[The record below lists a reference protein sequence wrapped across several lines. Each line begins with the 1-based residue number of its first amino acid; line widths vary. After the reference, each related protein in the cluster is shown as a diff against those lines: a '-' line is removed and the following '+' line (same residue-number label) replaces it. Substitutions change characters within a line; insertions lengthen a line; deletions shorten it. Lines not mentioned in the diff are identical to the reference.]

1 MARYS
6 GGVRIADLFS
16 RLVTALV
23 WLLVVALIAVGGG
36 GIAGTINHIA
46 GTPAR
51 AELTAPGDAEVTP
64 LLDAATDDLQ
74 AVADAVDTLS
84 GSARTCL
91 AMLLSGDQEALA
103 TSIADGTNQLD
114 VVKGQAANL
123 EAALADVPYMGA
135 DAGLHVRADLPERYA
150 MLVETTVLTDGLEA
164 DWATLTGQA
173 LDASQVSGLLARHDQ
188 ETAKAAAKG
197 TAAKYAKALK
207 LLDAPDATIAT
218 LRDIAT
224 RLAKRADTST
234 LTAWVDRNAA
244 YDTALRDLYAALN
257 DSKGVVTTAVRKAI
271 DAEKAARAALPEDT
285 KGIVVIMA
293 DIAQGGLNQALI
305 SIETARGQL
314 SDALDTQRA
323 LQEQD
328 AAIP

>member
-1 MARYS
+1 M
-6 GGVRIADLFS
+6 RIADLFS

-23 WLLVVALIAVGGG
+23 WVLVVALIAVGGG

-51 AELTAPGDAEVTP
+51 AELTAPGDTEVTP
-64 LLDAATDDLQ
+64 LLDGATTDLQ

-91 AMLLSGDQEALA
+91 AMLLSGDQEALGTA
-103 TSIADGTNQLD
+103 IADGTNQLT
-114 VVKGQAANL
+114 VVKDQAAIL
-123 EAALADVPYMGA
+123 EAALAEVPHMGV
-135 DAGLHVRADLPERYA
+135 DAGLHVRADLEERYGQ
-150 MLVETTVLTDGLEA
+150 LVDTTVLTDGLEE

-173 LDASQVSGLLARHDQ
+173 LDASQVSGLLERHDQ
-188 ETAKAAAKG
+188 ETAQAASAG
-197 TAAKYAKALK
+197 TAAKYAKALR

-218 LRDIAT
+218 LREIAA
-224 RLAKRADTST
+224 RLAKRADIST

-244 YDTALRDLYAALN
+244 YDTSLRALYTALN
-257 DSKGVVTTAVRKAI
+257 ESKGVVTAAVRKAI
-271 DAEKAARAALPEDT
+271 DAEKVARAALPEST
-285 KGIVVIMA
+285 KGILVIMS